1 VSYKKMKK
9 SKTRTARV
17 RVAAQKLKTF
27 TSLELADEITDARK
41 TIYVTIQELFKRGE
55 LKRIAPGRYEYVE
68 GKQPV
73 AEAEQRILRA
83 IWIRGLFR
91 IKNIK
96 ILADAEVSYIRRL
109 VRRLILERLM
119 KHFKK
124 IGFVKKPAITRLAY
138 SAEVATKA
146 GRKATPRQ
154 GGQVTALQER
164 IRSIA
169 QDMENGEARMTGLIK
184 AKCGVEDLRFCRD
197 VKKLKQVLRVMTLIK
212 GKGKG

>member
-1 VSYKKMKK
+1 MKK

-27 TSLELADEITDARK
+27 TPLELADEITDARK

-91 IKNIK
+91 VKNIK
-96 ILADAEVSYIRRL
+96 ILADAEVSYIRKL
-109 VRRLILERLM
+109 VRRLI
-119 KHFKK
+119 
-124 IGFVKKPAITRLAY
+124 
-138 SAEVATKA
+138 KA
-146 GRKATPRQ
+146 GHIEHIGNFHKEKQYRVKNRDQFYLIYIQ
-154 GGQVTALQER
+154 GNANAPKT
-164 IRSIA
+164 
-169 QDMENGEARMTGLIK
+169 D
-184 AKCGVEDLRFCRD
+184 
-197 VKKLKQVLRVMTLIK
+197 
-212 GKGKG
+212 

>member
-1 VSYKKMKK
+1 MSPNRLQQQRNGLLALVHIAKKELGL
-9 SKTRTARV
+9 TDDEYHACVTALG
-17 RVAAQKLKTF
+17 AGSAGAL
-27 TSLELADEITDARK
+27 SIPE
-41 TIYVTIQELFKRGE
+41 
-55 LKRIAPGRYEYVE
+55 
-68 GKQPV
+68 
-73 AEAEQRILRA
+73 
-83 IWIRGLFR
+83 
-91 IKNIK
+91 
-96 ILADAEVSYIRRL
+96 
-109 VRRLILERLM
+109 LERLM